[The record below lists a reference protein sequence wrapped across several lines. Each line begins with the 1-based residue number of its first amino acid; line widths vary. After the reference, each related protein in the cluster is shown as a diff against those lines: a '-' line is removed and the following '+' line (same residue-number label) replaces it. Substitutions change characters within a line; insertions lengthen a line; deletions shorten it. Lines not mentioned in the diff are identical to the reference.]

1 MQVEGSSPFAEETIE
16 GEKGETAFA
25 SEEYG
30 WESKYGS
37 IEIAGSQCA
46 VKGGSFTDGR
56 VF

>member
-1 MQVEGSSPFAEETIE
+1 MLRRIE